1 MLLHKFVSTVQISLI
16 LLLMPL
22 KRLKTVKKVPMAKM
36 LLSLKSSET
45 KVMIVMILLSLKA
58 EKKLM
63 MNPLSLKIIQSALD
77 QLVLAAVQLF
87 KKILKAQETKVSKVQ
102 LFLPKTLLSET
113 KAQMTVKM
121 KLLRLK
127 AETTLMMNPKTIQSV
142 LDQLVLAAVQLF
154 KKILKALET
163 MVSKVQLFVPK
174 TPLLE
179 TKAQKKVKA
188 KKALMMSPL
197 RLAVAALASEQE
209 QTIAHLSILKQL
221 TSMLVSKAQLFVQKT
236 LLSETETKVLITK
249 IPHRLSNEKNV
260 NNMVRIVATNK
271 LNYAKTCTLAKM
283 TAATLTPQ
291 QVRHL
296 LINFKLLH
304 KLESSFHVNLNK
316 PYSNVF

>member
-154 KKILKALET
+154 KKISKALET